1 MGMSY
6 RISRTHYD
14 DIPYYVEIISYGAHA
29 HSRFCRDIKEVKVY
43 LESWGLK
50 YKSGR
55 ITNGDR

>member
-14 DIPYYVEIISYGAHA
+14 DLPYYVEIISYGTHA
-29 HSRFCRDIKEVKVY
+29 HSRFCRNIKEVKAY

-55 ITNGDR
+55 ITNGDC